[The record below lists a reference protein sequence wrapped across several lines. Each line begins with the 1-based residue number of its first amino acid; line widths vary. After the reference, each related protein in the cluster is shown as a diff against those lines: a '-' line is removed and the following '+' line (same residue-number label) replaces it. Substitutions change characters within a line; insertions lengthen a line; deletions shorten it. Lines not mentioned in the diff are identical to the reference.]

1 MMAKHTEK
9 GQALI
14 LIALA
19 GVILFGFAALAI
31 DGSRVFEDRRHA
43 QNAADAA
50 AFAAALSKIRGGNYS
65 NIALGRAASN
75 GYTNSTH
82 STVTVNLC
90 SDTGITCV
98 GLPAGADPSEFIR
111 VQIISTIP
119 MTFGRVL
126 GWDHLT
132 NTVEAITRVQGSS
145 STTSPVGAAM
155 VSLKRTGTS
164 FSGTGNFGV
173 KVNGSGIFSNSS
185 DPCSTSFNGNG
196 TIQVDTSI
204 TIASG
209 GTQCTGN
216 NITVPGAVAGA
227 QLPYPPANLNVPAP
241 SITCSG
247 NGVVSGTT
255 YGPGNYNSIVV
266 NGGNVTFLPGN
277 YCFNGTVSINGNTN
291 VTANNVNFRINSGG
305 FSING
310 NSTFTCSNM
319 LVYGVGGSGMAFN
332 GNGSNSCTHVTF
344 YMAAGSVSWNGNV
357 ANTFTAPASGDY
369 AGLLIYMPYGNNSSL
384 AINGNS
390 NSGSSGMD
398 TQIIG
403 YTIAASGNSNTV
415 INYNAANQYNPP
427 DSPSIQ
433 LTK

>member
-1 MMAKHTEK
+1 
-9 GQALI
+9 
-14 LIALA
+14 
-19 GVILFGFAALAI
+19 
-31 DGSRVFEDRRHA
+31 
-43 QNAADAA
+43 
-50 AFAAALSKIRGGNYS
+50 
-65 NIALGRAASN
+65 
-75 GYTNSTH
+75 
-82 STVTVNLC
+82 
-90 SDTGITCV
+90 
-98 GLPAGADPSEFIR
+98 
-111 VQIISTIP
+111 
-119 MTFGRVL
+119 
-126 GWDHLT
+126 
-132 NTVEAITRVQGSS
+132 
-145 STTSPVGAAM
+145 
-155 VSLKRTGTS
+155 
-164 FSGTGNFGV
+164 
-173 KVNGSGIFSNSS
+173 
-185 DPCSTSFNGNG
+185 
-196 TIQVDTSI
+196 
-204 TIASG
+204 
-209 GTQCTGN
+209 
-216 NITVPGAVAGA
+216 VAGA

-390 NSGSSGMD
+390 GNQLTGSIIALSAPITLNGNSGSSGMD
-398 TQIIG
+398 TQVIG